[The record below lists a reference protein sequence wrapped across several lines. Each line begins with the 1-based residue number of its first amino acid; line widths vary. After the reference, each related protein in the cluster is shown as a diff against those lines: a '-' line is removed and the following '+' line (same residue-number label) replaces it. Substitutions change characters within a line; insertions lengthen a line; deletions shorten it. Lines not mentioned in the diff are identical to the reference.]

1 MKNIQ
6 KNIQYTK
13 YSPFLK
19 LFYRI
24 QVFKSRF
31 SMELVRFGV
40 YLYIFVFFVYF
51 EIIVYILFILFILLK
66 DYEKLPEQ

>member
-1 MKNIQ
+1 
-6 KNIQYTK
+6 
-13 YSPFLK
+13 
-19 LFYRI
+19 
-24 QVFKSRF
+24 
-31 SMELVRFGV
+31 MELVRFGV